1 MRITNNISALGL
13 YAGQATGDL
22 KEKLLDLCEELT
34 VNVAKMRAVLNGCSV
49 HKSYRGKK
57 ESTIDCDQCNV
68 IFESRT
74 FLGE

>member
-1 MRITNNISALGL
+1 MRLTNNISALGL
-13 YAGQATGDL
+13 YAGKASNDL

-34 VNVAKMRAVLNGCSV
+34 TNVAKMRAVMNGCSV

-57 ESTIDCDQCNV
+57 ESTIDCDQCTE